1 MIDSPLGP
9 SFGWRPLIWY
19 LSQLFPRVTTQEAR
33 VALST
38 LQRAFT
44 EAERIIPGV
53 TMELVNE
60 IVDSVEHIDIDED
73 RR

>member
-1 MIDSPLGP
+1 MTVTSHPISL
-9 SFGWRPLIWY
+9 
-19 LSQLFPRVTTQEAR
+19 QLFPRVSTQEAR

-53 TMELVNE
+53 TMELVHE
-60 IVDSVEHIDIDED
+60 IVESVEHIDIDDD

>member
-1 MIDSPLGP
+1 MS
-9 SFGWRPLIWY
+9 
-19 LSQLFPRVTTQEAR
+19 TQEAR

-60 IVDSVEHIDIDED
+60 IVDSVEHVED
-73 RR
+73 DVR

>member
-1 MIDSPLGP
+1 M
-9 SFGWRPLIWY
+9 
-19 LSQLFPRVTTQEAR
+19 QLFPRVSTQEAR
-33 VALST
+33 VALSS

-60 IVDSVEHIDIDED
+60 IVDSVEHVEDE
-73 RR
+73 R

>member
-1 MIDSPLGP
+1 M
-9 SFGWRPLIWY
+9 
-19 LSQLFPRVTTQEAR
+19 
-33 VALST
+33 ALST

-60 IVDSVEHIDIDED
+60 IVDSVEHIDVDDD